1 MPSNIKL
8 AAFISSLLSQPFAA
22 TNVED
27 GDGDKKHCCGKKN
40 DVEHMLLFLD

>member
-8 AAFISSLLSQPFAA
+8 AAFIPSLLSQPFAA
-22 TNVED
+22 PNIQD
-27 GDGDKKHCCGKKN
+27 GDGHKKHCCGKKN